1 MKRPT
6 NSLLFTLTL
15 CTLIAAAGVV
25 GAAWSLNRFM
35 LKVQRTTENAVTVK
49 GVATKEVRSDI
60 GVFTCSVNCKAQTI
74 PEGYKKIND
83 MIAKLDAKLKDLG
96 FSAAEIEDRSIN
108 YNRYTRTIRTRENG
122 RETTRE
128 EFSHFG
134 FSYFC
139 RVRSTKVDLIETA
152 TLKLYALAAEG
163 WEISASN
170 PEYTISNPE
179 LYKLELVDA
188 ASRAACQRA
197 ASVAESCGSRLGAL
211 LTARQGVIQIT
222 RPGDSSSSDGGYY
235 DTRSINKVIRMV
247 VTMTFAL
254 R

>member
-1 MKRPT
+1 MKRPA
-6 NSLLFTLTL
+6 NSFLFTLTL

-60 GVFTCSVNCKAQTI
+60 GVFTSSINCKAQTI

-83 MIAKLDAKLKDLG
+83 MIVKLDAKLRELG
-96 FSAAEIEDRSIN
+96 FTNAEIEDRSIS

-134 FSYFC
+134 FTYFC
-139 RVRSTKVDLIETA
+139 RVRSTKVDGIEAA
-152 TLKLYALAAEG
+152 TLKL
-163 WEISASN
+163 
-170 PEYTISNPE
+170 
-179 LYKLELVDA
+179 
-188 ASRAACQRA
+188 
-197 ASVAESCGSRLGAL
+197 
-211 LTARQGVIQIT
+211 
-222 RPGDSSSSDGGYY
+222 
-235 DTRSINKVIRMV
+235 
-247 VTMTFAL
+247 
-254 R
+254 

>member
-1 MKRPT
+1 MKRP
-6 NSLLFTLTL
+6 SSSFLFTLTL

-49 GVATKEVRSDI
+49 GVATREVRSDI
-60 GVFTCSVNCKAQTI
+60 GVLNCSICCKTKSIA
-74 PEGYKKIND
+74 EGYKTINA
-83 MIAKLDAKLKDLG
+83 MSAKLNAKFTELG
-96 FSAAEIEDRSIN
+96 FTAAEIEDRSIDYTQ
-108 YNRYTRTIRTRENG
+108 YNRTIRTRENG
-122 RETTRE
+122 RETSRE
-128 EFSHFG
+128 EFSHFT
-134 FSYFC
+134 FRYSC
-139 RVRSTKVDLIETA
+139 RLRSAKVELIEA
-152 TLKLYALAAEG
+152 ASLKLYTFAAEG
-163 WEISASN
+163 WEITVGT
-170 PEYTISNPE
+170 PEYFIGNPE

-188 ASRAACQRA
+188 ASRAAFQRA
-197 ASVAESCGSRLGAL
+197 GKVAESSGARLGKL